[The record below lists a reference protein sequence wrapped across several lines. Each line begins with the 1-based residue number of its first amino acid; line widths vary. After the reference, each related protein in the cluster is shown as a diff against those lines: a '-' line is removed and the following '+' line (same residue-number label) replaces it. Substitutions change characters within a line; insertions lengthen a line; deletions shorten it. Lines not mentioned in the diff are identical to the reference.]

1 MPVARSTSL
10 GIHVGFAWS
19 RFKVGDHV
27 GVGWAEAAAT
37 GGRGS
42 AGCATGAGRAAG
54 TARAASP
61 ESLQALLRGYVVC
74 PADCRLDE
82 GLRAFLRAVLSDEWL
97 PL

>member
-1 MPVARSTSL
+1 MPNKMQLLAGPVTWLVSL
-10 GIHVGFAWS
+10 PDGL
-19 RFKVGDHV
+19 
-27 GVGWAEAAAT
+27 
-37 GGRGS
+37 
-42 AGCATGAGRAAG
+42 AG
-54 TARAASP
+54 TTRVASP